1 MHFTIDQKDGVTI
14 FKLNEARLDSQNA
27 GQLKAEF
34 LILAQPDVE
43 KLIIDLSQ
51 VSYVDSAGLSAL
63 LLAERQQ
70 TAHGGDVRLVGANE
84 NVKSLLRITQLDRIF
99 PMYATVTEAIQADLN
114 MEVVTDRDP
123 SNLGPGAP
131 TKDAIRSGAIAA
143 GGSLGAAALAGLIM
157 NPSML
162 QDEDDDYDDEDDD
175 DDDLADIDELDDP
188 DIAEVAGD
196 AEAEE
201 GDDDLDELGDDYDD
215 EDAYSED
222 DDLEGDL
229 AEEDDL
235 DELEDE
241 EDEEDEF

>member
-1 MHFTIDQKDGVTI
+1 MHFTIDQKDRVTI
-14 FKLNEARLDSQNA
+14 FKLNEARLDSLNA

-43 KLIIDLSQ
+43 TLILDLSQ

-70 TAHGGDVRLVGANE
+70 SAHGGDVRLVGVNE

-114 MEVVTDRDP
+114 MEATNPQVP
-123 SNLGPGAP
+123 STLGPSAP
-131 TKDAIRSGAIAA
+131 TKDAIRTGAIAA

-157 NPSML
+157 NPTML
-162 QDEDDDYDDEDDD
+162 QDDDDEDYDDDDEDDL
-175 DDDLADIDELDDP
+175 DDLDEIDDP
-188 DIAEVAGD
+188 DLAETAKEDAAGD
-196 AEAEE
+196 E
-201 GDDDLDELGDDYDD
+201 DLDELGDDYDD
-215 EDAYSED
+215 EDAYSDD

-229 AEEDDL
+229 AEEDDDL
-235 DELEDE
+235 DELDDEDE
-241 EDEEDEF
+241 DDDDY

>member
-14 FKLNEARLDSQNA
+14 FKLNEPRLDSQNA

-34 LILAQPDVE
+34 LILAQPGVE
-43 KLIIDLSQ
+43 KLILDLSQ

-70 TAHGGDVRLVGANE
+70 SAHGGDIRLVGLNE

-114 MEVVTDRDP
+114 MEAAEP
-123 SNLGPGAP
+123 STLGPSAP
-131 TKDAIRSGAIAA
+131 TKDAIRTGAIAA

-157 NPSML
+157 NPTMM
-162 QDEDDDYDDEDDD
+162 QDDDDEDDYDDEDDD
-175 DDDLADIDELDDP
+175 LDEIEEIDDP
-188 DIAEVAGD
+188 DAVD
-196 AEAEE
+196 AEE
-201 GDDDLDELGDDYDD
+201 GDEDLDELGDDYDD
-215 EDAYSED
+215 EDAYSDD

-229 AEEDDL
+229 AEEDDVDDL
-235 DELEDE
+235 DDE
-241 EDEEDEF
+241 EDEEDEDY

>member
-43 KLIIDLSQ
+43 KLILDLSQ

-70 TAHGGDVRLVGANE
+70 SAHGGDVRLVGVNE

-114 MEVVTDRDP
+114 M
-123 SNLGPGAP
+123 
-131 TKDAIRSGAIAA
+131 
-143 GGSLGAAALAGLIM
+143 
-157 NPSML
+157 
-162 QDEDDDYDDEDDD
+162 
-175 DDDLADIDELDDP
+175 
-188 DIAEVAGD
+188 
-196 AEAEE
+196 
-201 GDDDLDELGDDYDD
+201 
-215 EDAYSED
+215 
-222 DDLEGDL
+222 
-229 AEEDDL
+229 
-235 DELEDE
+235 
-241 EDEEDEF
+241 

>member
-14 FKLNEARLDSQNA
+14 FKLNDARIDSQNA

-43 KLIIDLSQ
+43 SLILDLSQ
-51 VSYVDSAGLSAL
+51 VSYIDSAGLSAL

-70 TAHGGDVRLVGANE
+70 TSHGGDVRLVGVNE

-114 MEVVTDRDP
+114 MQAPEP
-123 SNLGPGAP
+123 STLGPSAP
-131 TKDAIRSGAIAA
+131 TKDAIRTGAIAA

-157 NPSML
+157 NPTML
-162 QDEDDDYDDEDDD
+162 QDDDEDDDYDDEDDD
-175 DDDLADIDELDDP
+175 LDDIDEIDDP
-188 DIAEVAGD
+188 DEKESDAG
-196 AEAEE
+196 EE
-201 GDDDLDELGDDYDD
+201 DLDELGDDYDD
-215 EDAYSED
+215 EDAYSDD

-229 AEEDDL
+229 AEEDDDL
-235 DELEDE
+235 DELDEDDEDE
-241 EDEEDEF
+241 DDY

>member
-14 FKLNEARLDSQNA
+14 FKLNEPRLDSQNA

-43 KLIIDLSQ
+43 KLILDLSQ

-70 TAHGGDVRLVGANE
+70 SAHGGDIRLVGVNE

-114 MEVVTDRDP
+114 MEAAEP
-123 SNLGPGAP
+123 STLGPSAP
-131 TKDAIRSGAIAA
+131 TKDAIRTGAIAA

-157 NPSML
+157 NPTML
-162 QDEDDDYDDEDDD
+162 QDDDDEDDDYDDD
-175 DDDLADIDELDDP
+175 DDDLDEIEEIDDP
-188 DIAEVAGD
+188 DAVD
-196 AEAEE
+196 AEE
-201 GDDDLDELGDDYDD
+201 GDEDLDELGDDYDD
-215 EDAYSED
+215 EDAYSD
-222 DDLEGDL
+222 DDELEGDL
-229 AEEDDL
+229 AEEDDADDL
-235 DELEDE
+235 DDDEDE
-241 EDEEDEF
+241 EDEDY

>member
-14 FKLNEARLDSQNA
+14 FKLNEARLDSLNA

-43 KLIIDLSQ
+43 KLILDLSQ

-70 TAHGGDVRLVGANE
+70 TAHGGDVRLVGVNE

-99 PMYATVTEAIQADLN
+99 PMYATVPEAIQADLN
-114 MEVVTDRDP
+114 MEAPEP
-123 SNLGPGAP
+123 STLGPSAP
-131 TKDAIRSGAIAA
+131 TKDAIRTGAIAS

-157 NPSML
+157 NPTML
-162 QDEDDDYDDEDDD
+162 QDDDDEDYDDD
-175 DDDLADIDELDDP
+175 DDDLDDLDDIDEIDDP
-188 DIAEVAGD
+188 EVIEVGKE
-196 AEAEE
+196 AEAGEA
-201 GDDDLDELGDDYDD
+201 DLDELGDDYDD
-215 EDAYSED
+215 EDAYSDD

-229 AEEDDL
+229 AEEDDDL
-235 DELEDE
+235 DELDDEDE
-241 EDEEDEF
+241 DEDDY

>member
-14 FKLNEARLDSQNA
+14 FKLNETRLDSLNA

-34 LILAQPDVE
+34 LILAQPNVE
-43 KLIIDLSQ
+43 SLILDLSQ

-70 TAHGGDVRLVGANE
+70 SAHGGDVRLVGVNE

-114 MEVVTDRDP
+114 MEATNPQVP
-123 SNLGPGAP
+123 STLGPSAP

-157 NPSML
+157 NPTML
-162 QDEDDDYDDEDDD
+162 QDDDDEDYDDDDEDDLD
-175 DDDLADIDELDDP
+175 EIDELDDP
-188 DIAEVAGD
+188 DAED
-196 AEAEE
+196 AEE
-201 GDDDLDELGDDYDD
+201 GDEDLDELGDDYDD
-215 EDAYSED
+215 EDAYSDD

-229 AEEDDL
+229 AEDDDDL
-235 DELEDE
+235 DELDEDDEDE
-241 EDEEDEF
+241 DDY